1 MMLEEWQRI
10 AKKLQISEDECV
22 LLHAF
27 NRGWLGNW
35 GKRRCYIVVS
45 GIVERFG
52 LDDRDYDKTYA
63 QQLFVRGILDE
74 SEAALFTGAKT
85 NAETQKADSSATPT
99 VERIEGAADAADS
112 GATADPAGGS

>member
-1 MMLEEWQRI
+1 MLERWQRI
-10 AKKLQISEDECV
+10 AQKLQISEDECV

-27 NRGWLGNW
+27 NRGWLSNW

-45 GIVERFG
+45 TIVERFG

-63 QQLFVRGILDE
+63 QQLFVRGILDA

-85 NAETQKADSSATPT
+85 NAETQKADSPAAATL
-99 VERIEGAADAADS
+99 ERIEGTVAVTDS
-112 GATADPAGGS
+112 SAQDFDGHS